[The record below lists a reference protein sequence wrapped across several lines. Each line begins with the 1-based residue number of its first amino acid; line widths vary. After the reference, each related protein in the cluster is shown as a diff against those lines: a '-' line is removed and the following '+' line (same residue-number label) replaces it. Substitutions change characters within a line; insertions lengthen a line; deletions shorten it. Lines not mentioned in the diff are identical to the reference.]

1 MLRAYRDES
10 KVNLWVMNGGYETM
24 ASFGPDVPAE
34 VLRWAEGLP
43 TVHEDAHRF
52 YVHAGF
58 RPGRPGP
65 DPSEHVRLWIREP
78 FLSRDYDFGKH
89 VVHGHTPLR
98 TAQPDQRPFR
108 TNLDTGA
115 VFGGALTAGVFT
127 DEQTHA
133 VEFLQACEAKPSDR
147 DRLRS
152 GRRGETLNSRQL
164 SLSGENSGKVNSR

>member
-1 MLRAYRDES
+1 MTFTAKSPYAGYR
-10 KVNLWVMNGGYETM
+10 
-24 ASFGPDVPAE
+24 FPAE

-43 TVHEDAHRF
+43 TVHEDAQHF

-115 VFGGALTAGVFT
+115 VFGGPLTAGVFT
-127 DEQTHA
+127 NDQAHA
-133 VEFLQACEAKPSDR
+133 VEFLQVCEAKPSVARHPVRDAAAAVVSDHGKALEPERVHDR
-147 DRLRS
+147 DLPGGHGGLAAARFHP
-152 GRRGETLNSRQL
+152 
-164 SLSGENSGKVNSR
+164 

>member
-1 MLRAYRDES
+1 MWWRRSWFSLKGKADIPGQTKGRPATS
-10 KVNLWVMNGGYETM
+10 I
-24 ASFGPDVPAE
+24 GPR
-34 VLRWAEGLP
+34 VLPVGSLQQRAEGLP

-65 DPSEHVRLWIREP
+65 DPSEHVRLWMREP

-89 VVHGHTPLR
+89 VVHGHTPVR
-98 TAQPDQRPFR
+98 TGQPDQRPFR

-127 DEQTHA
+127 NDQAHA
-133 VEFLQACEAKPSDR
+133 VEFLQARGGSEGGCTSQRRATS
-147 DRLRS
+147 RS
-152 GRRGETLNSRQL
+152 T
-164 SLSGENSGKVNSR
+164 